1 MKKKTSV
8 FTITSKMVKLSPT
21 KVNLTLIKIRNK
33 TYSEIIQ
40 ILNKLPQK
48 KGIILF
54 NLFST
59 LLANTY
65 NLVKIRKENIFLF
78 ETYVNKGAILKR
90 QQPRAKGQSY
100 LIQKRFSYITLK
112 ICTLFDYTTLEF
124 LYFILM
130 FK

>member
-1 MKKKTSV
+1 MKKNTSI

-21 KVNLTLIKIRNK
+21 KVNLTLNKIRNK
-33 TYSEIIQ
+33 TYLEIIQ
-40 ILNKLPQK
+40 VLNKLPQK
-48 KGIILF
+48 KGIILS
-54 NLFST
+54 NLFFT
-59 LLANTY
+59 LLANIY
-65 NLVKIRKENIFLF
+65 NILKIKKENVFLF

-112 ICTLFDYTTLEF
+112 ICTLFDYTTLEL
-124 LYFILM
+124 LYFILL